1 MGFLR
6 GTAVFFLFL
15 VFAATGSAQSL
26 GNNEVEGLCIFKT
39 RASQPD
45 SVATIFEYRSTV
57 EYPTTAYIF
66 PVSGSK
72 IRIPPA
78 ADCHFIPYPGRSDL
92 DRRTASTLI
101 DLAKTRFP
109 QFGKILDRVETAW
122 KKSDGGTPAAAAASD
137 NRHFRAAE
145 SIRKMSE
152 GRTSELPVP
161 VSQPSVLAPA
171 TAIKPPPAA
180 PAQTGTNPS
189 ASGDVENLQKNLDA
203 LREILQSTGTATE

>member
-1 MGFLR
+1 MGFVR
-6 GTAVFFLFL
+6 GSAVIFLYV
-15 VFAATGSAQSL
+15 VFATTGPAQSL

-92 DRRTASTLI
+92 DRRTALTLI
-101 DLAKTRFP
+101 DLVKTRFP
-109 QFGKILDRVETAW
+109 QFGKILHRVEGAW
-122 KKSDGGTPAAAAASD
+122 KTFDGGNPATAAASG

-152 GRTSELPVP
+152 GRTSGLPAP
-161 VSQPSVLAPA
+161 VSGPSVLAPA
-171 TAIKPPPAA
+171 TAMKPPPAT
-180 PAQTGTNPS
+180 PAQVGTNSS

-203 LREILQSTGTATE
+203 LRQILQSTGAE